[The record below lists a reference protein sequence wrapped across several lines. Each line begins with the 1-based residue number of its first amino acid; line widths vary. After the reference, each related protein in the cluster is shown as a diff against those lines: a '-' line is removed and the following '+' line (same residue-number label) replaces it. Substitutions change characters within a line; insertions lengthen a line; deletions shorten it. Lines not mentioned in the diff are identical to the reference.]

1 MSGRRLGSAWKL
13 CSDEKPFM
21 LLNKEVVR
29 FDFAISISFLCS
41 FSVFFSILFGVDS
54 S

>member
-29 FDFAISISFLCS
+29 FDFAISISFCVP
-41 FSVFFSILFGVDS
+41 SVFFFPILFGVDS